1 MVNRVSTEHSVK
13 KKLFEQILP
22 RVAKPGRYVGNELH
36 IIRKDLDRV
45 SLRIALTF
53 PDVYEVGMSYMGFP
67 ILYNILNQIQD
78 VYAERIYAPW
88 LDMEQEMRDRQ
99 VPLFSLETYSPA
111 QQFDV
116 IGFTLQYEM
125 HATTILNMIDLAGIP
140 ARSAD
145 RKGLPLILMGGPS
158 AFNPEPMAPFA
169 DAILVGDGEEVFPE
183 IARTLLQGKVNG
195 DDRVTAL
202 RKLAAIPGVY
212 VPEFYKPEY
221 HSDGRFL
228 RLEPL
233 YDDVPRRIRARTIS
247 QLKSEYYPEKP
258 LVPNIATTHD
268 RVAMEISRGCSRG
281 CRFCNAGMIY
291 RPVRERKVADLV
303 EQAYRQIRTTGYD
316 EVSLVSLST
325 SDYSHLGSLL
335 HELRSKFA
343 DDPVNLSF
351 PSLRPERFTPEL
363 AQFAKDVRK
372 SGLTLAPE
380 AGTQRLRKVINK
392 DTQASDL
399 IRAVDLAFREGWS
412 LIKLYF
418 MIGQP
423 TETEKDLQGIVE
435 LINRVNDLARLHGGK
450 KINVSV
456 SPFIPKPLTPF
467 QWVSQDT
474 LEMTRKKT
482 DFFRHTVRH
491 RRLKLSWRSPETAVV
506 EGLLARGDRRIA
518 DVIENVWRLG
528 GRLEGWD
535 ENFRFEL
542 WQTALEEQG
551 QNLDSWLAARNPEH
565 PLPWDHIDK
574 GITKAFLYDEYQRSL
589 GETVIPDCKSQGCNR
604 CGLMGQPVCKSI
616 LSEGPESR
624 DPMQFPDLEV
634 QHGTESKLSPK
645 KSAKIVRVHY
655 RRTED
660 MRFFSHLDIV
670 RLFERALR
678 RADVDLVY
686 TEGFNPHPK
695 IGYGPSLA
703 TGYISEAEYID
714 IHAYCDHGA
723 EIVRPLSHQLPR
735 GVEILEAKIIHRRSE
750 SLTSV
755 INAVDYK
762 VEFGNGFDPRH
773 LATRIDTLMARDQI
787 VIERMRKDKIIK
799 LDIRPLIIDLEGV
812 NDGLVLR
819 AKIQGGQNVRVE
831 NVLQN
836 LFSDQP
842 DLIKQALIQRKALWI
857 KHGDLKVSPMDL

>member
-1 MVNRVSTEHSVK
+1 MYNRVSTAQTVK

-36 IIRKDLDRV
+36 VIRKDLDRV
-45 SLRIALTF
+45 SLRIALAF

-67 ILYNILNQIQD
+67 ILYHILNQMQD

-88 LDMEQEMRDRQ
+88 LDMEQQMRELQ
-99 VPLFSLETYSPA
+99 VPLFSLETYTPA
-111 QQFDV
+111 HQFDI

-140 ARSAD
+140 IRSAD

-158 AFNPEPMAPFA
+158 AFNPEPIAPFA
-169 DAILVGDGEEVFPE
+169 DAVLIGDGEEAIAE
-183 IARTLLQGKVNG
+183 IANALKQSKING
-195 DDRVTAL
+195 DNRLTAL
-202 RKLAAIPGVY
+202 QKLADIPGVY
-212 VPEFYKPEY
+212 VPEFYKPKY

-228 RLEPL
+228 ALEPL
-233 YDDVPRRIRARTIS
+233 NEEVPRRIRARTIS
-247 QLKSEYYPEKP
+247 HLKSEYYPEKP

-281 CRFCNAGMIY
+281 CRFCNAGMLY
-291 RPVRERKVADLV
+291 RPVRERSVSDLV
-303 EQAYRQIRTTGYD
+303 EQAFQQIRATGYD

-343 DDPVNLSF
+343 NDPVNLSF

-363 AQFAKDVRK
+363 AQFAKDIRK

-423 TETEKDLQGIVE
+423 TENEQDLQGIVE

-450 KINVSV
+450 KINVSI
-456 SPFIPKPLTPF
+456 SPFVPKPLTPF

-474 LEMTRKKT
+474 LEMTREKI
-482 DFFRHTVRH
+482 DFFKQTVRH
-491 RRLKLSWRSPETAVV
+491 KRLKLSWRSPETAVV

-518 DVIENVWRLG
+518 HVIEEVWRQG

-535 ENFRFEL
+535 ENFNFEA
-542 WQTALEEQG
+542 WRAALDEHDIH
-551 QNLDSWLAARNPEH
+551 LDHWLAARNPKN
-565 PLPWDHIDK
+565 PLPWDHVDK
-574 GITKAFLYDEYQRSL
+574 GITKAFLHDEYQRAL

-604 CGLMGQPVCKSI
+604 CGLMGQPVCNSI
-616 LSEGPESR
+616 LKNGPESS
-624 DPMQFPDLEV
+624 DPMEMPIREV
-634 QHGTESKLSPK
+634 QPTPEPRNLPK
-645 KSAKIVRVHY
+645 KSAKIIRVHY

-703 TGYISEAEYID
+703 TGYISEAEYLD
-714 IHAYCDHGA
+714 INAYCDHSADVVG
-723 EIVRPLSHQLPR
+723 PLSGQLPR
-735 GVEILEAKIIHRRSE
+735 GVEILDAKIVHRRSE
-750 SLTSV
+750 SLTQV
-755 INAVDYK
+755 INAIDY
-762 VEFGNGFDPRH
+762 EIELNDGFDSGH
-773 LATRIDTLMARDQI
+773 LEIRINALMAKDQI
-787 VIERMRKDKIIK
+787 VIERTRKDKTTK
-799 LDIRPLIIDLEGV
+799 LDIRPLIIDLKGV
-812 NDGLVLR
+812 NGGLVLR
-819 AKIQGGQNVRVE
+819 AKIDGGKTVRVE
-831 NVLQN
+831 NILQK
-836 LFSDQP
+836 LFPDQP
-842 DLIKQALIQRKALWI
+842 NLVKRALIRRKALWI